1 MDSNASLV
9 MIGCPSGRSFNEKS
23 SRYELSMVEKKE
35 RKKESQRRKKR
46 KKFVFDLE
54 LQVLL
59 MLNNTYNIFSKTN

>member
-35 RKKESQRRKKR
+35 RITKKEKK
-46 KKFVFDLE
+46 KE
-54 LQVLL
+54 LCVRFRATSII
-59 MLNNTYNIFSKTN
+59 NAK